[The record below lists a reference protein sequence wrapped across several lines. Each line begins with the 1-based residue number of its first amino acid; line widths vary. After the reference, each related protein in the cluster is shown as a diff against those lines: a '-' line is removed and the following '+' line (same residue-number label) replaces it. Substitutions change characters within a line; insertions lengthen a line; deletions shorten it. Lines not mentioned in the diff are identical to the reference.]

1 MSYFRPRKGASPVGP
16 ETIEVLAR
24 LTGLPITAEDISPL
38 VTALGDQLAA
48 FETLEGVD
56 LTDVNPAVE
65 FDPRWQ
71 D

>member
-1 MSYFRPRKGASPVGP
+1 MSYFRPRAGASPVGP
-16 ETIEVLAR
+16 ETIEVLAQ
-24 LTGLPITAEDISPL
+24 LTGLPIAAEDIPPL

-48 FETLEGVD
+48 FETLEAVD
-56 LTDVNPAVE
+56 LTDVNPALE